1 MPVNQNDVFGDENP
15 LKRSRG
21 LIGENSIGRG
31 RPLTQALLDMK
42 KKKEGE
48 FDINKYLQDQ
58 LTSEFPQDEVGRRTN
73 VFGQQM
79 TGMEQ
84 RQMRQFQEQFAGRTG
99 GRMSSA
105 RGGAEIG
112 GQAAIAR
119 ATGVSQ
125 IMTQAF
131 NQEMQNKQVALQA
144 YIQKYGIDTQAK
156 LAMEQL
162 KLQREQ
168 AEGGFW
174 SDIASFAGNLLPFF
188 FSPSSVDM
196 DNNFYGSGS
205 GDLEGAGFDFDPS
218 YGELA

>member
-1 MPVNQNDVFGDENP
+1 MPVNNNDVFGEDAFRDAH
-15 LKRSRG
+15 KRQQERKRR
-21 LIGENSIGRG
+21 SIGQG
-31 RPLTQALLDMK
+31 RT
-42 KKKEGE
+42 KEGAVLPDTVE
-48 FDINKYLQDQ
+48 GFDINKYLQDQ
-58 LTSEFPQDEVGRRTN
+58 LQFEFPQDELGRRTN

-131 NQEMQNKQVALQA
+131 NQELQQKQAALQA

-174 SDIASFAGNLLPFF
+174 SDIASFAGNLLSFF
-188 FSPSSVDM
+188 FSPSS
-196 DNNFYGSGS
+196 NGSGS